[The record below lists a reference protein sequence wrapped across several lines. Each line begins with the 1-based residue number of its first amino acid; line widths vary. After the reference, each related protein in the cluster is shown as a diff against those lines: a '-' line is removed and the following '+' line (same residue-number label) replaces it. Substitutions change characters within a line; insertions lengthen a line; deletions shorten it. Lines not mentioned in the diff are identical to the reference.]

1 MFADIARDIAG
12 GEPPAW
18 LVQAL
23 EELARQVAIAGL
35 SEEGDPKRAE
45 LRSRFVRVKT
55 AAKKMDHTLDAI
67 HDGFL
72 WMTFDD
78 LDNRRTIRGALRTA
92 TELCDRVLKKIPARG
107 GRTRARRQAG
117 PTARVICAFIV
128 IEAWAIVHGKPL
140 RGGHNGRIGEICM
153 KYWRAC
159 GGPAIGKGSKGEGPN
174 NWRRP
179 MEEAHSDKSAL
190 REYVRSE
197 LRRGAAQNS
206 PKNIGD
212 FVP

>member
-12 GEPPAW
+12 GEPPEW

-45 LRSRFVRVKT
+45 LRSRFGRVQT
-55 AAKKMDHTLDAI
+55 AAKKMDRTLDAI
-67 HDGFL
+67 HNGLL
-72 WMTFDD
+72 WMTLDD
-78 LDNRRTIRGALRTA
+78 LDNLRTIRGALRTA
-92 TELCDRVLKKIPARG
+92 TELCDRVLKEIPTASG
-107 GRTRARRQAG
+107 PTRARRQAG
-117 PTARVICAFIV
+117 PTARVTCAIIV
-128 IEAWAIVHGKPL
+128 IEARETVCVKL
-140 RGGHNGRIGEICM
+140 RGAHNERIGEICM

-159 GGPAIGKGSKGEGPN
+159 GGPLIGKGSKGGGPD

-179 MEEAHSDKSAL
+179 MEEALSDNSAL

-197 LRRGAAQNS
+197 LRRRAAL
-206 PKNIGD
+206 
-212 FVP
+212 